1 MSRLQAVGCFCSWDM
16 HLMKPVSMSTQADII
31 VCVHRVQRSLS
42 CILVSRERS
51 EGRCWRRLEDRRWW
65 VVGSKRGE
73 GRGGGV
79 WFADLVLAVMEEKQ
93 TDLTVTNEPSPL
105 PAPTVSFLVNSFPY
119 LQSRT
124 AFSGTSAHLFASLP
138 PTSHAFPNSLL
149 LNFTLQLLGL
159 LITSLTVSLK
169 QHPSIQ

>member
-1 MSRLQAVGCFCSWDM
+1 MCTECSVARAASSSPENGARAGVG
-16 HLMKPVSMSTQADII
+16 
-31 VCVHRVQRSLS
+31 
-42 CILVSRERS
+42 
-51 EGRCWRRLEDRRWW
+51 GGWRIDGDGWSARN
-65 VVGSKRGE
+65 E

-159 LITSLTVSLK
+159 LITSLTVCLK